1 MKNTLFT
8 ERSRSFTRA
17 TLLFFSIWTLFP
29 IHLNDSKC
37 FGTHNTKVRPSS
49 ALLNK
54 RDTLQ
59 IPDSS
64 YSVSSGRNIFFSY
77 GSGRYKAAL
86 NRILKEANSTGAF
99 DEIIGFG
106 PEDIDPEYRIAH
118 SDILNAT
125 RGGGYWL
132 WKPYF
137 LQKLFSRLDFGDVV
151 MYADAGCEFI
161 DSPQIYI
168 DLARRHGFVG
178 FRMIHPHNEY
188 TKGDVFRALNMDM
201 EIYGNEGQLIAT
213 IWLFQKNSLN
223 DRFIDDWLRFS
234 EDVQLITDA
243 PSIAPNHANFVDNRH
258 DQSIFGL
265 LVIKYNLG
273 IVLKDQTWPRENSP
287 IIHASKRRDD

>member
-1 MKNTLFT
+1 MKYTLFT
-8 ERSRSFTRA
+8 ERTWSFTRA
-17 TLLFFSIWTLFP
+17 TLLFLSFWALFP
-29 IHLNDSKC
+29 IHLNDLKC
-37 FGTHNTKVRPSS
+37 FAPRNRRVRPSS
-49 ALLNK
+49 NSPNERGTYQL
-54 RDTLQ
+54 
-59 IPDSS
+59 PDSLH
-64 YSVSSGRNIFFSY
+64 SVISSKNIFFSY

-86 NRILKEANSTGAF
+86 NRILNEANSTGVF

-106 PEDIDPEYRIAH
+106 PEDIDPEYRKAH

-137 LQKLFSRLDFGDVV
+137 LHKLFSRIEFGDVI
-151 MYADAGCEFI
+151 MYADAGCEFF
-161 DSPQIYI
+161 DSPQVYV

-178 FRMIHPHNEY
+178 FRMIHPHREY
-188 TKGDVFRALNMDM
+188 TKGDIFRALDMDM
-201 EIYGNEGQLIAT
+201 EVYGNEGQLIAT

-223 DRFIDDWLRFS
+223 ERFIDDWLRFS
-234 EDVQLITDA
+234 EDAQLITDA
-243 PSIAPNHANFVDNRH
+243 PSIAPNNADFVDNRH

-287 IIHASKRRDD
+287 IVSASKRRDD

>member
-1 MKNTLFT
+1 MNDCSSCKRFREQIKLKGPIFPRF
-8 ERSRSFTRA
+8 ER
-17 TLLFFSIWTLFP
+17 
-29 IHLNDSKC
+29 N
-37 FGTHNTKVRPSS
+37 V
-49 ALLNK
+49 
-54 RDTLQ
+54 
-59 IPDSS
+59 
-64 YSVSSGRNIFFSY
+64 FFSY

-168 DLARRHGFVG
+168 DFARRHGFLG
-178 FRMIHPHNEY
+178 FRLQGLSHNQF
-188 TKGDVFRALNMDM
+188 TKGDVFLSLEMEMDTFGSADQM
-201 EIYGNEGQLIAT
+201 VGG

-223 DRFIDDWLRFS
+223 ERFISDWLRFS
-234 EDVQLITDA
+234 EIAQLITDA
-243 PSIAPNHANFVDNRH
+243 PSKAPNHENFGVNRH

-265 LVIKYNLG
+265 LVIKYNLSV
-273 IVLKDQTWPRENSP
+273 VLNDETYPLEKSP
-287 IIHASKRRDD
+287 IIFASRRTD